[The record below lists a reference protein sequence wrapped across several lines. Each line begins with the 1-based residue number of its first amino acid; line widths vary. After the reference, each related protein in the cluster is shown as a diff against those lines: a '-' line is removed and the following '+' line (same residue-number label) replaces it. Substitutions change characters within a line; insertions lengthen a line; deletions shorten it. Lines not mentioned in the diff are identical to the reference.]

1 MINFHKFGFLDAK
14 KLYNYTINKDI
25 WIREFNPC
33 WLFIW
38 SDLYKP
44 EIAFFNQYVFIRVY
58 VPQIG
63 ICYYPPFGS
72 GTIEEGLRMILA
84 DCKAMGL
91 DYNIFALDDNTNRYL
106 KTMNYKTY
114 LMPSYNDYIYSI
126 DDVMRKYLKKSQAL
140 KFEKNHKNL
149 FYKKVKKEDFP
160 IILEYVESYH
170 QSHLS
175 ELDSNYFKMLNALKI
190 IMNHLY
196 EFDLLGIILCDEEN
210 IYGVAF
216 GSFMNNTAYLEL
228 IFTNSEIGC
237 FEECLIA
244 YLNEALLKAKYLNTN
259 FDMFKKYMPIEIAH
273 CYSTINIEEVKE

>member
-25 WIREFNPC
+25 WIKEFNPC

-44 EIAFFNQYVFIRVY
+44 EIAFLNEFVFIRVY
-58 VPQIG
+58 VPKIG

-72 GTIEEGLRMILA
+72 GKIEEGLRMILA
-84 DCKAMGL
+84 DCKASGL
-91 DYNIFALDDNTNRYL
+91 DYNIFAIDENTNRYL

-114 LMPSYNDYIYSI
+114 NLDLYTNYIYSI
-126 DDVMRKYLKKSQAL
+126 EELIRKYLKKSLAL

-149 FYKKVKKEDFP
+149 FYRKVKKEDFP
-160 IILEYVESYH
+160 IILEYIESYH
-170 QSHLS
+170 QNHLDD
-175 ELDSNYFKMLNALKI
+175 ENYFKKLNALKL

-196 EFDLLGIILCDEEN
+196 EFDILGIILCDEEK
-210 IYGVAF
+210 IYGVSF
-216 GSFMNNTAYLEL
+216 GSFMNNIAYLEL
-228 IFTNSEIGC
+228 IFTDSESGC

-244 YLNEALLKAKYLNTN
+244 YLNEAYLKAKYFNTS
-259 FDMFKKYMPIEIAH
+259 FDMFKKYRPIEIAN
-273 CYSTINIEEVKE
+273 CYSTINIED